1 MVPGKPRVFNGIQAA
16 GAPVAPGSLHGLW
29 LSRGLLLLTLP
40 LDASTGIDGL
50 RRLYLALL
58 LPHFLDPLPGQL
70 VEGVILHWLD
80 EQVFNKGPR
89 CISPSGG
96 RNRGNSRAAAP
107 RAAPANCRPP
117 APRR

>member
-40 LDASTGIDGL
+40 LDAPTGIDDL
-50 RRLYLALL
+50 RRLYLAVL
-58 LPHFLDPLPGQL
+58 LPHFLDPLPSQL

-80 EQVFNKGPR
+80 EEVSQCPHQCVDPA
-89 CISPSGG
+89 
-96 RNRGNSRAAAP
+96 RATIAEIP
-107 RAAPANCRPP
+107 
-117 APRR
+117 